1 MGRGAASVS
10 AMAKDFRV
18 ECPCCRATLTIDPE
32 LGAVIGHEDPPR
44 HRSVSD
50 LDVALGSLKTK
61 SAALDEKFRRELEAQ
76 GQKGKLLDKKFQ
88 EGLKKAKDSPDPPPR
103 PFDFD

>member
-1 MGRGAASVS
+1 
-10 AMAKDFRV
+10 MATDFRV
-18 ECPCCRATLTIDPE
+18 ECPCCKATLTIDPA
-32 LGAVIGHEDPPR
+32 LAAVVAHEAPPR
-44 HRSVSD
+44 PRSVAD
-50 LDVALGSLKTK
+50 LDVALGSLKSK

-103 PFDFD
+103 PFDYD

>member
-1 MGRGAASVS
+1 
-10 AMAKDFRV
+10 MARDFRV
-18 ECPCCRATLTIDPE
+18 ECPCCKAVLTIDPE
-32 LGAVIGHEDPPR
+32 LKAVIGHETPPKQ
-44 HRSVSD
+44 RSVAD
-50 LDVALGSLKTK
+50 LDIALGSLKSK

-103 PFDFD
+103 PFDYD

>member
-1 MGRGAASVS
+1 MTGAAASVRP
-10 AMAKDFRV
+10 MTRDFRV
-18 ECPCCRATLTIDPE
+18 ECPCCKAKLTIDPE
-32 LGAVIGHEDPPR
+32 LRAVISHEEPPR
-44 HRSVSD
+44 QRSVAN
-50 LDVALGSLKTK
+50 LDVALGSLKSK

-103 PFDFD
+103 PFDYD

>member
-1 MGRGAASVS
+1 MAGGAASVG
-10 AMAKDFRV
+10 AMAQDFRV
-18 ECPCCRATLTIDPE
+18 ECSCCKATLTIDPE
-32 LGAVIGHEDPPR
+32 LKAIIGHEEPPR
-44 HRSVSD
+44 QRSVAD
-50 LDVALGSLKTK
+50 LGVALGSLKSK

-88 EGLKKAKDSPDPPPR
+88 EGLKKAKNSPDPPPR